1 MSRAGQRGSDLPALH
16 PDGPDSV
23 SLYVHVPYC
32 ASKCDYCDFESHAID
47 PSARDVFTVYRTST
61 MREVRG
67 REVQGLL
74 TRVPTIY
81 VGGGTPTL
89 LGDELPA
96 LVRDLRSLAGVP
108 AEAEVSVEANPD
120 SLDERLA
127 TALLDA
133 GVTRVS
139 LGVQSLDDEVLR
151 RLGRRHDAAAA
162 LRAASVLARSGL
174 RFSLDLICGVPGQST
189 ASWESTVARAVETG
203 AGHVSVYP
211 LSVEDGTP
219 LGARI
224 EAGLAPDTDADAAAE
239 QMTDAA
245 GILAEAGLAR
255 YEVASYARPGEE
267 CRHNIRYWTGG
278 AHLGIG
284 PSAASMLPVRLA
296 ALAGLTAPEGGARVR
311 FASVGEPE
319 WLTREEALRED
330 AMLGLRLARGI
341 DAGLAAAAGV
351 EGVLA
356 DLAADGLVELAE
368 PHGETARWRPTE
380 RGWLLGNEVFGRV
393 WAGE

>member
-1 MSRAGQRGSDLPALH
+1 MSRIGQHGSDVPALQ
-16 PDGPDSV
+16 PGGPDSV
-23 SLYVHVPYC
+23 SLYVHVPFC

-47 PSARDVFTVYRTST
+47 PSAHDVFAGYRTSI
-61 MREVRG
+61 MREVRD

-74 TRVPTIY
+74 THVPTIY
-81 VGGGTPTL
+81 IGGGTPTL
-89 LGDELPA
+89 LGDELPG
-96 LVRDLRSLAGVP
+96 LVRDLRSLAGV
-108 AEAEVSVEANPD
+108 AADAEVSVEANPD
-120 SLDERLA
+120 SLDDRLA

-151 RLGRRHDAAAA
+151 RLGRRHDAASA
-162 LRAASVLARSGL
+162 LRAAQILTRSGL

-189 ASWESTVARAVETG
+189 ASWESTVTRAVETG

-211 LSVEDGTP
+211 LAVEDGTA

-224 EAGLAPDTDADAAAE
+224 DAGLERDTDADAAAE
-239 QMTDAA
+239 QMTVAA
-245 GILAEAGLAR
+245 RILTEAGMAR

-278 AHLGIG
+278 AYVGVG

-296 ALAGLTAPEGGARVR
+296 ARSGIVAPAGGARVR
-311 FASVGEPE
+311 FTDSGEPE
-319 WLTREEALRED
+319 WLTCDEALRED

-341 DAGLAAAAGV
+341 DAGLAGRAGV
-351 EGVLA
+351 ETVLT
-356 DLAADGLVELAE
+356 DLAASGLVELT
-368 PHGETARWRPTE
+368 HGAGEAASWRPTDK
-380 RGWLLGNEVFGRV
+380 GWLLGNEVFGRI

>member
-1 MSRAGQRGSDLPALH
+1 MSPR
-16 PDGPDSV
+16 PDSV
-23 SLYVHVPYC
+23 SIYVHVPFC
-32 ASKCDYCDFESHAID
+32 ASKCDYCDFESRAVD
-47 PSARDVFTVYRTST
+47 PSAHEIFAAYRTST
-61 MREVRG
+61 MREVRD
-67 REVQGLL
+67 REARGLL
-74 TRVPTIY
+74 AEVPTIY

-89 LGDELPA
+89 LGDELPG
-96 LVRDLRSLAGVP
+96 LVRDLRSLPGVS
-108 AEAEVSVEANPD
+108 ADAEVSVEANPD
-120 SLDERLA
+120 SLDDRLA
-127 TALLDA
+127 SALLDA

-151 RLGRRHDAAAA
+151 RLGRRHDAASA
-162 LRAASVLARSGL
+162 LRAARILARSGV
-174 RFSLDLICGVPGQST
+174 RFSLDLICGVPGQSA
-189 ASWESTVARAVETG
+189 ASWESTIAGAAETG

-239 QMTDAA
+239 QMSVTA
-245 GILAEAGLAR
+245 GILADAGLTR

-278 AHLGIG
+278 AYLGIG
-284 PSAASMLPVRLA
+284 PGAASMLPVRLA
-296 ALAGLTAPEGGARVR
+296 ALAGHSAPADGARVR
-311 FASVGEPE
+311 FASGGEPE

-341 DAGLAAAAGV
+341 DAGLAAAGV
-351 EGVLA
+351 EAVLA
-356 DLAADGLVELAE
+356 DLAASGLVELAE

-380 RGWLLGNEVFGRV
+380 RGWLLGNEVFGRI

>member
-1 MSRAGQRGSDLPALH
+1 MSDDVPALR
-16 PDGPDSV
+16 PGRPDSV
-23 SLYVHVPYC
+23 SLYVHVPFC

-47 PSARDVFTVYRTST
+47 PSASGVFAEYRSTT
-61 MREVRG
+61 MREVRV
-67 REVQGLL
+67 REAQGLL
-74 TRVPTIY
+74 SEVPSIY

-96 LVRDLRSLAGVP
+96 LVRDLRSLVGV
-108 AEAEVSVEANPD
+108 ATDAEVSVEANPD

-127 TALLDA
+127 EALLDA

-139 LGVQSLDDEVLR
+139 LGVQSLDDAVLR

-162 LRAASVLARSGL
+162 LRAASSLERSGL
-174 RFSLDLICGVPGQST
+174 RFSLDLICGVPEQST
-189 ASWESTVARAVETG
+189 ASWEETVTRAVETG

-211 LSVEDGTP
+211 LIVEEGTP

-224 EAGLAPDTDADAAAE
+224 DAGREQDTDADAAAE
-239 QMTDAA
+239 QMSLAA
-245 GILAEAGLAR
+245 RILADGGMAR

-278 AHLGIG
+278 AYVGVG
-284 PSAASMLPVRLA
+284 PSAASMLPSRLA
-296 ALAGLTAPEGGARVR
+296 ALAGMVAPDGGARVR
-311 FASVGEPE
+311 FTDSDEPE
-319 WLTREEALRED
+319 WLTCEEALRED

-341 DAGLAAAAGV
+341 DAGLAGSAGV
-351 EGVLA
+351 ETVLA
-356 DLAADGLVELAE
+356 DLAASGLVELTRGA
-368 PHGETARWRPTE
+368 GEADRWRPTV